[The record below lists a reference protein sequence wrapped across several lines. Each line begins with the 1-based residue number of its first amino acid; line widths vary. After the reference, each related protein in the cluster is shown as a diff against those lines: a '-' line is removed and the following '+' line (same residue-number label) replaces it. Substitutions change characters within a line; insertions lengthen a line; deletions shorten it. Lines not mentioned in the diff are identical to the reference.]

1 MGIFSEEPQKTSVTH
16 YVEPCDNIDRLSN
29 YDEIEWYQFQQLSEV
44 ILIQENGPRE
54 AVEAVRKRLKH
65 GTTQQKIRV
74 LEVLKLLM
82 ENSNQRFHRQL
93 TSNEKMRER
102 IELIISNPSED
113 MELRKELVSLL
124 GTWSAKYKDE
134 PNMRIIADLYELGRA
149 KLGLGSTR
157 RAKSRSVSKPAHGE
171 SSLPATPT
179 ANIFDVSD
187 NIPPAQPS
195 RPVQQPPPTK
205 EQKRRSLP
213 PAAKPAKQ
221 TKPRSNTVNSSQPGA
236 RFNFATAKPKI
247 IEQIALANQ
256 NCNNLMNALKLI
268 NTEEERWEVEL
279 QHDARIQEYVERCEE
294 SNKKI
299 VRYARLVED
308 EDWIGT
314 LLAANEDLLKALEV
328 YQMMSVGETPAQMPS
343 PSTAAIPSNPPPQ
356 PPRPGSTPR
365 ATASSPPD
373 ISNLHISMPSNSFA
387 VSSPPAS
394 ATAEADPFADPF
406 ADPETPVEE
415 FPRNQGPRIK

>member
-1 MGIFSEEPQKTSVTH
+1 MGIFSEETQKTSVTH
-16 YVEPCDNIDRLSN
+16 YVDRLSN

-65 GTTQQKIRV
+65 GTSQQKIRV

-102 IELIISNPSED
+102 IEIIITSPTED

-134 PNMRIIADLYELGRA
+134 PGMRAIADLYELGRS
-149 KLGLGSTR
+149 KLGLGSSR
-157 RAKSRSVSKPAHGE
+157 RPKSRSVSSRPPQSPVQVSPSA
-171 SSLPATPT
+171 PT
-179 ANIFDVSD
+179 TSNIIDVAD
-187 NIPPAQPS
+187 DIPPPQPV
-195 RPVQQPPPTK
+195 RAPQQPPPTK

-213 PAAKPAKQ
+213 PSKPAAAK
-221 TKPRSNTVNSSQPGA
+221 TKPRSNTVNSPQQSGS
-236 RFNFATAKPKI
+236 RFNFQTAKPKI

-268 NTEEERWEVEL
+268 NTEEDRWEVEL
-279 QHDARIQEYVERCEE
+279 QHDARIQEYVEKCEE
-294 SNKKI
+294 SKKKI
-299 VRYARLVED
+299 VRYTRLVED

-314 LLAANEDLLKALEV
+314 LLATNEDLLKALQAYE
-328 YQMMSVGETPAQMPS
+328 MMSIGEAPAQMPS
-343 PSTAAIPSNPPPQ
+343 PTAMQSAPPPQ
-356 PPRPGSTPR
+356 PPRPGPYQTSSSTP
-365 ATASSPPD
+365 PPNDAPVD
-373 ISNLHISMPSNSFA
+373 ISGMHISIPPPPSMPA
-387 VSSPPAS
+387 RPDP
-394 ATAEADPFADPF
+394 ADPFADPF
-406 ADPETPVEE
+406 ADPETPIEE
-415 FPRNQGPRIK
+415 YPRHRD

>member
-16 YVEPCDNIDRLSN
+16 YVDRLSN

-74 LEVLKLLM
+74 LDVLKLLM

-93 TSNEKMRER
+93 TANDKMRER
-102 IELIISNPSED
+102 IEIIITSPSED
-113 MELRKELVSLL
+113 LELRKELVSLL

-134 PNMRIIADLYELGRA
+134 PGMRTIADLYELGRS
-149 KLGLGSTR
+149 KLGLGSAR
-157 RAKSRSVSKPAHGE
+157 RQKSRSVSRPPQSP
-171 SSLPATPT
+171 SSPGPATS
-179 ANIFDVSD
+179 NIIDVSD
-187 NIPPAQPS
+187 DIPPQQPA
-195 RPVQQPPPTK
+195 RPIQHPPPTK

-213 PAAKPAKQ
+213 PSKPAAAK
-221 TKPRSNTVNSSQPGA
+221 TKPRSNTVNSPQQSGS

-279 QHDARIQEYVERCEE
+279 QHDARIQEYVEKCEE
-294 SNKKI
+294 SRKKI
-299 VRYARLVED
+299 VRYTRLVED

-314 LLAANEDLLKALEV
+314 LLATNEDLLKALQAYE
-328 YQMMSVGETPAQMPS
+328 MMSIGEAPPQLPS
-343 PSTAAIPSNPPPQ
+343 PTTATQSTPPPQ
-356 PPRPGSTPR
+356 PPRPGSRPKSS
-365 ATASSPPD
+365 SSPPLNEEAVD
-373 ISNLHISMPSNSFA
+373 ISGMHISMP
-387 VSSPPAS
+387 PPPS
-394 ATAEADPFADPF
+394 MPTRPDPADPFADPF
-406 ADPETPVEE
+406 ADPDTPVEE
-415 FPRNQGPRIK
+415 YPRHND

>member
-1 MGIFSEEPQKTSVTH
+1 MGIFSEEQQKTSVTH
-16 YVEPCDNIDRLSN
+16 YVDRLSN

-102 IELIISNPSED
+102 IEIIITSPSED
-113 MELRKELVSLL
+113 IELRKELVSLL
-124 GTWSAKYKDE
+124 GTWSSKYKDE
-134 PNMRIIADLYELGRA
+134 PNMRVIADLYELGRA

-157 RAKSRSVSKPAHGE
+157 RPKARSVSKPAAAHPE
-171 SSLPATPT
+171 PSSPATT
-179 ANIFDVSD
+179 SANIIDVSD
-187 NIPPAQPS
+187 NTPPVQPPK
-195 RPVQQPPPTK
+195 PVQQPPPTK

-213 PAAKPAKQ
+213 PAAKPTKQ
-221 TKPRSNTVNSSQPGA
+221 TKPRSNTVNSAQPGA
-236 RFNFATAKPKI
+236 RFNFAAAKPKI

-256 NCNNLMNALKLI
+256 NCNNLTNALKLI
-268 NTEEERWEVEL
+268 NTDEERWEVEL

-294 SNKKI
+294 SKKKI
-299 VRYARLVED
+299 VRYTRLVED

-314 LLAANEDLLKALEV
+314 LLAANENLLKALEA
-328 YQMMSVGETPAQMPS
+328 YEMMSIGETPAQMPS
-343 PSTAAIPSNPPPQ
+343 PSIASVPSNPPPQ
-356 PPRPGSTPR
+356 PPRPGSTPKS
-365 ATASSPPD
+365 APSPPD
-373 ISNLHISMPSNSFA
+373 ISNMHISMPANTA
-387 VSSPPAS
+387 AASSPQGS
-394 ATAEADPFADPF
+394 APAEADPFADPF

-415 FPRNQGPRIK
+415 FPRHQGPRI